1 MFAYGIKRKMFG
13 VVHPLCEPVGN
24 FCLKTPILVGLIT
37 KWSIESVTVKIRLA
51 VENQLFHK
59 TASSEK
65 VVLAETHITA
75 LKKVG
80 VLKK

>member
-1 MFAYGIKRKMFG
+1 MFAHGVNRKMFD
-13 VVHPLCEPVGN
+13 VVHPLCEPTGN
-24 FCLKTPILVGLIT
+24 LCLKNPIIVGLIT
-37 KWSIESVTVKIRLA
+37 KWSIESVTVKTRLA
-51 VENQLFHK
+51 VENQLFYK

-65 VVLAETHITA
+65 VVLGKTHISA